1 MTCSGFEIIDH
12 TADWALRVTGNDL
25 RELLYNAAMG
35 MNRLMVADVTAIPQT
50 HTRQVTLSA
59 YDAESLLVVWLSE
72 LAYFAEMEQL
82 VFPVI
87 ELQEV
92 SVQSVTAVL
101 RGGHAP
107 ELQKHIKAVTYHNLQ
122 ISQTAQGLE
131 VTIVFDV

>member
-1 MTCSGFEIIDH
+1 MTRANYEIIDH
-12 TADWALRVTGNDL
+12 TADWALRVSGRNL
-25 RELLYNAAMG
+25 RELLYHAATG
-35 MNRLMVADVTAIPQT
+35 MNSLMVAELTAVPLT
-50 HTRQVTLSA
+50 HTQQVALTA

-82 VFPVI
+82 IFPFI

-92 SVQSVTAVL
+92 SAQSVTAVL
-101 RGGHAP
+101 RGGRAP

-122 ISQTAQGLE
+122 ISQTEQGLE